1 MAVCHRKEQTLLRE
15 EETEA
20 MKQYDDTNRFVL
32 FINDNDANPKAP
44 THKGTININGTEYR
58 IAGWLK
64 QSPRGAEFIS
74 GSVESMDAFKPEN
87 RITPV
92 KDDEIPF

>member
-32 FINDNDANPKAP
+32 FINDNSANPKAP